1 MFLRSVVLPTVAL
14 VFLSSNVAFAQ
25 SDSSSPS
32 VEEPAAISPDA
43 RMIIDRYIEATG
55 GRQAWESLQSV
66 QGNGTVS
73 IPAASISGTAE
84 FCITPDAYRNTF
96 NMSGGNMKDA
106 TIVTGRNGDVVWQL
120 TGESGHYNGK
130 IIEGVARSKS
140 LRQFQFNQMLDLA
153 ANFSRIELAD
163 IEAVDGKPAFRLDM
177 VPRENPDVVESRFFD
192 QATHLIVRN
201 LVKEGGSVQESF
213 YGDYVRVGPVM
224 MHTTTKKMSSGVV
237 LMQVELKNILVNKP
251 YLDKYEKMPY
261 EIKVLLGE
269 EIVSPPAIKK
279 EADSK

>member
-120 TGESGHYNGK
+120 TGESGQYNGK

-201 LVKEGGSVQESF
+201 LVKGGSVGNGQ
-213 YGDYVRVGPVM
+213 DYVGLACDDAHHNEEDVQWRRSDAGRVEEHPGQQAL
-224 MHTTTKKMSSGVV
+224 SR
-237 LMQVELKNILVNKP
+237 QVREDALR
-251 YLDKYEKMPY
+251 DQ
-261 EIKVLLGE
+261 G
-269 EIVSPPAIKK
+269 A
-279 EADSK
+279 AW